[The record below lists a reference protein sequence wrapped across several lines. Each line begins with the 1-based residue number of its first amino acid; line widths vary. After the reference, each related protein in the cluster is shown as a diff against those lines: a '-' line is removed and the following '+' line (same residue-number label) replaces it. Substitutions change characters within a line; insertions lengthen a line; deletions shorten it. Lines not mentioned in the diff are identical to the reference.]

1 MARGRRV
8 CLSPQGLRYEYLL
21 FWSSSAHSLSVADV
35 SCSMTRP
42 HFLQKASAV
51 SASSSRT
58 SVTSP
63 PRCHNAAAGSASSQQ
78 SQLGFFLCG
87 HQCWRA
93 ESRPEV
99 FLVEFILCS
108 LLTYGGLRLRMLSQE
123 QHLGGGAWCRIIKN
137 DGIYKHH
144 CCSTSNHRKTSPST
158 IKLWCFS
165 YTGGWGHKLAAGVVT
180 WPTEGKKTSV
190 NGSTWSSMLALL
202 LFCDV
207 ESLEPFLNKHSLD
220 HLDRGRTALGSSLF
234 VM

>member
-1 MARGRRV
+1 
-8 CLSPQGLRYEYLL
+8 
-21 FWSSSAHSLSVADV
+21 
-35 SCSMTRP
+35 MTRP

-51 SASSSRT
+51 SASSSCT
-58 SVTSP
+58 SVTST

-78 SQLGFFLCG
+78 SQLGFFPRG

-144 CCSTSNHRKTSPST
+144 CCFYLQSSQDLTINHQT
-158 IKLWCFS
+158 L
-165 YTGGWGHKLAAGVVT
+165 V
-180 WPTEGKKTSV
+180 
-190 NGSTWSSMLALL
+190 LL
-202 LFCDV
+202 LYWRV
-207 ESLEPFLNKHSLD
+207 
-220 HLDRGRTALGSSLF
+220 GSQIGCWCGH
-234 VM
+234 VTD